1 MESQSIWIPER
12 NLHDCLQAER
22 RQKRL
27 QPGIDHLPD
36 TLREAA
42 TFMEEDS
49 FVKMVLGQEF
59 VDLYVEAKKAEWN
72 EYMSQVSEW
81 EVDKYLYRT

>member
-1 MESQSIWIPER
+1 MESQSIWIPAR
-12 NLHDCLQAER
+12 NPHDCLQAER

-27 QPGIDHLPD
+27 QPV
-36 TLREAA
+36 AVA
-42 TFMEEDS
+42 FMEEDS

>member
-1 MESQSIWIPER
+1 MVKLYDGGAYLIHGTHLVPEKE
-12 NLHDCLQAER
+12 AE
-22 RQKRL
+22 KAAA
-27 QPGIDHLPD
+27 GIDHLPD
-36 TLREAA
+36 TLREAVA
-42 TFMEEDS
+42 FMEEDS

>member
-12 NLHDCLQAER
+12 NLHDCLQAEHSHA
-22 RQKRL
+22 
-27 QPGIDHLPD
+27 GIDHLVY

>member
-12 NLHDCLQAER
+12 NLHDQGRGTPAAE
-22 RQKRL
+22 KAAA
-27 QPGIDHLPD
+27 GIDHLPD
-36 TLREAA
+36 TLREAVA
-42 TFMEEDS
+42 FMEEDS